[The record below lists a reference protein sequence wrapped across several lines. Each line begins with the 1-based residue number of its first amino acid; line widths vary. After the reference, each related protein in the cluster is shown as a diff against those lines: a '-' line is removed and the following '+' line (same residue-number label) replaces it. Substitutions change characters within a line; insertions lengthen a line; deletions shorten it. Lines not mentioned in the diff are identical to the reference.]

1 MQGYHNTMSN
11 ICLTCV
17 KNYAAKTASSS
28 LLKARAVV
36 SYSINMSTPLNP
48 YNVGGTSNIR
58 VKNSCELTTPIKL
71 SGDSKLK
78 CKANMSC
85 NLRSLQRSG
94 EGFIKSYV
102 KVQHNA
108 ITKLRGVNK
117 INHPT
122 VDKFAGHISHIN
134 ALSNFQSSEKLYPIG
149 DITTSYNN
157 SYFVDKQ
164 SNANNLFAN
173 IDEGVFTGNLTKNG
187 QISYIISDDKITYIQ
202 PSSIFTNGDFRYK
215 CEVTS
220 PVCGIKE
227 SFLFIRASAPMS
239 NYSSDIP
246 PEYKIQNIK
255 LEDPSGNLI
264 VKYKDII
271 LRGDADYT
279 TNYVNFATY
288 ISEPE
293 INNLLL
299 RSWEPDYP
307 IMGEGS
313 GYTLNLD
320 FNIRCLDDPFS
331 EAFSRGY
338 EDTCKLDFVNNSNND
353 YFSFATSPLST
364 QSHNFSLNPT
374 NSLRI
379 SAIEI
384 CNSGD
389 IGVSRDTY
397 LRFFSEVADKGQRL
411 TRNILPV
418 EVLINS
424 NNLDIYPQCNTTWIS
439 SLDDFNNYGDNT
451 TVSGAQI
458 LTAKLQD
465 DAPYNY
471 ITLLSTD
478 PIDDSGRLTVKFSH
492 QTPRQIRSYS
502 DGAFTFG
509 GISKDFDTS
518 EWQTFSET
526 DNFFTID
533 SLELR
538 VVAKKAVGTRNYTLD
553 VVGYS
558 DDGILNITPKIGA
571 FLQNSDIGSGTIP
584 TVSGFK
590 HIDDLGFSTESI
602 SSKDQYFEANLT
614 SNSAGDHYR
623 LASTPSITGTTF
635 QEYNIPLTIYKDNV
649 ELGQSIDY
657 SMSSYFENLYFDIY
671 PLPSGA
677 SISTLQLVINYKPS
691 NGLML
696 HTIGQQANVELARRS
711 LTLLPQNTQ
720 TNTSFINTSG
730 TQLSS
735 IANIPQAY
743 KYTDGV
749 KSNYG
754 RRWFGVDGNIS
765 NGPFDTNMFDFSFY
779 APQINHPFIFGYYNF
794 NNLDDATYPT
804 TIYRNNSAIENIPF
818 DSSTNLTVDG
828 TGLVRTIVNNNGL
841 RFNSDSL
848 FSALTTS
855 HKTIDWTSITGYEQD
870 PLYGKISD
878 SYNNVV
884 RLHGGEVYLTT
895 TQLSD
900 SGGFSAYIKFSPDI
914 DMSGINYNLFNSGVL
929 MCRWQNNSDR
939 GLEWALAYKNGY
951 LSAYAQDTNNNIIN
965 ITDPTPYDQYQYPLS
980 VLLTYNDHD
989 SRKLKL
995 YTDNEL
1001 VNSFDILRVASNS
1014 FNMIGTTAQTLGST
1028 LQVGN
1033 CGGSGVGMNMFV
1045 SDIGITTEY
1054 CNIVTSG
1061 ANKLLKETTAQS
1073 FFDGIR
1079 MPYYVASGDNNRFS
1093 LSTYINEPTS
1103 SWHLGAFKVCAFS
1116 ADFDYLT
1123 KRVGQNYITHHLK
1136 HSGSGYGQLTDI
1148 SLPVNV
1154 NASGLS
1160 YHSQIE
1166 NDFLRFNLS
1175 DTLNNFYSAD
1185 PRLSKDLP
1193 RGYNFQE
1200 HAISVETI
1208 IQHET
1213 LNNIEWHDG
1222 TIGPKLIISLYTK
1235 NQDPVDRPSK
1245 VNWGLINRSIHYLKP
1260 SGCWETLNST
1270 FNYNDLLDTS
1280 EPWAD
1285 FDIDNIKTEFDHKYY
1300 SNDIDDMFLQYDLAY
1315 PSGNSFDSMI
1325 KIHSANVKLTNALIK
1340 ASNYQDT
1347 FNLIASGDQK
1357 PISQMN
1363 FYTTALDI
1371 HYASQNLFTSGDY
1384 VPATSSVMNFQVSG
1398 ATLSTNAMGLYVV
1411 NSSHQSGIMPLYVG
1425 GRYPQFDDQVIF
1437 FSTYNTLADQTQ
1449 TSSVNLSI
1457 CNIVTTG
1464 NSNGLVNLFVS
1475 AVPVRVSPLVSE
1487 SCSLYISAYKYV
1499 SPIIN
1504 SSCTLYINSESMIL
1518 KDSASCSLF
1527 TMNYPAFNE
1536 SVNQQTTITW
1546 NSSRVGV
1553 NIATSDNDYAFL
1565 EANDEIRGV
1574 DLACYGTC
1582 QGMNSCTEAQTVT
1595 HDITWSA
1602 PIACVDGGI
1611 FRAKNTYTNLE
1622 ASGFK
1627 TDVGYNG
1634 HFYGIRKYAGLIP
1647 NAPYNIIVA
1656 GRTGS
1661 TDMIELPIECMEIE
1675 YGTNDYV
1682 AYSGVKL
1689 SPDDSRQAGD
1699 KYGKSVATKHNVMA
1713 IGAPLHSLQY
1723 SEYNNHILET
1733 FTLNEAGAVYVY
1745 RRDDR
1750 PTGTWPVDEDKSPWV
1765 LETKLTLP
1773 SGLLK
1778 DYYTTTY
1785 KSSIGGIKLPSSI
1798 SISERHWRVGQ
1809 EGRQFGHSLDVA
1821 VNQSGEKSF
1830 GEADRQI
1837 IVVGGPSAKWT
1848 RTFEELTTSGVGIG
1862 LLIFTD
1868 EFKPFI
1874 PKQFNKFGEAI
1885 RWWGYPDI
1893 VAAVNNKDLIFQY
1906 FSNPPVKFDVKAIIY
1921 EPMSDDSSRIT
1932 PDFSITQP
1940 VFVTKYRISRNEG
1953 FINSTRTNKIL
1964 QEMKDAFH
1972 ATFPYD
1978 VTKLNNN
1985 IPAFIGVYVDDSR
1998 SLGEQ
2003 AINPALNNFTAYYQ
2017 QYSFASG
2024 LRDFYGVRSSGV
2036 VVSSISSLE
2045 NWITASTFLLDQVL
2059 DTGRLLINDQVRF
2072 FTSGVG
2078 NEAFNNNLSQFNYPP
2093 DSGGKVFIFE
2103 KESGNWNLIQEL
2115 KASTIT
2121 YGLPDRFGHA
2131 VAISDNTEVIAVG
2144 SPYISEACKIYEY
2157 KPLEKQRLYD
2167 SLSTWLS
2174 YKSSATGGV
2183 GRYSTLLNSFNRWVT
2198 AYGSINATQMLY
2210 ANLTS
2215 TDKFEARVYLNIEEY
2230 QNIYTS
2236 GPFGYTSDE
2245 WGFIPEHFAPIAR
2258 LGYSVAVNEDGST
2271 VACGAP
2277 TDSFNQWDD
2286 GRIYYK
2292 NAGYNNPV
2300 EPSLNNNTSIQ
2311 PSWRSNVN
2319 AGAVRLFESRK
2330 YYPHSTVVE
2339 YGKFGNKQKSL
2350 GNPLDSGKFNVLSS
2364 VFANRSF
2371 RTTEFTEVKI
2381 PENAGLAFIIT
2392 PEVDALSD
2400 EIINN
2405 IIEWLSLGDRNLVLV
2420 GNDPVWEDNGAYASS
2435 NDIINKILQS
2445 VDSRMK
2451 IVAARNSYEA
2461 LSSSSGCDLCAIP
2474 DYLGLINGAR
2484 FPMPANGVGD
2494 IRLNFNNIPRW
2505 KTLNQYMP
2513 CQPPADGFE
2522 TPNTSCKLPLVN
2534 GGDLRAGWSATCED
2548 CFGGLLYYSV
2558 DIPYLFKSHGDPSC
2572 CGEKNNLELG
2582 DIRLDLDDQEPV
2594 PLLVAA
2600 TTITETIII
2609 PAVPAESGYRPIIK
2623 PGVFVPRETRR
2634 IEYSFSENNIVNE
2647 PVILWDSGNNNY
2659 TNLTYNI
2666 YQSANDGLFTQPP
2679 IFNGRQSLLQARAT
2693 PHQEIVV
2700 SSIRLSP
2707 IAPFCVEENVG
2718 TSKIIGIASLF
2729 SETASALY
2737 GGNRDSNL
2745 NFYLNLVAKTTTSE
2759 GGSNIAQLGGWTGRT
2774 NFKDAKSTSILLEIF
2789 KNGFNE
2795 VRQNASKPYSTDDV
2809 CWISN
2814 PLNLPSN
2821 DELIEIKNW
2830 LNLGNKKLII
2840 THDNTIIQ
2848 AKLVDQL
2855 YALLNSNIKLFYLK
2869 VKDEYATVSL
2879 DDGFIVNEAHPVS
2892 QGYDAK
2898 SSIDGFGFQSPRD
2911 YDTSVKG
2918 VSRTMIPFEV
2928 NDIIT
2933 NISWTLTDVL
2943 DNKLNF
2949 HGYWKL
2955 DSGIT
2960 KVTFPAI
2967 AGSGYKFFVNTVSET
2982 PSENLYLT
2990 MGVSNIS
2997 RNPNLPFASNGS
3009 IGNPL
3014 FGGRYDIEMNY
3025 EQFNLSGTQSIT
3037 FNAQVIEG
3045 ANSIDFYFAS
3055 YQERLRTITTAYI
3068 PKTTRLLSI
3077 SGVAI
3082 SIVSTVVIEDDG
3094 YTTKGTVIGYT
3105 PYVKRAAQPEVIVV
3119 KPPQLIPIRNKNDQ
3133 YCNGCSVYGGQY
3145 VDDGPVVAAK
3155 EIEHIS
3161 SFSVGGARSRIT
3173 LLADST
3179 FVQGRCSTNESNTIP
3194 RETVLFLQALY
3205 PTTGFSTA
3213 NAGRHFTSLTKI
3225 VSPERGSP
3233 QKYLSIL
3240 NNSGINIKF
3249 STGSPVPASMDQF
3262 GSSESQYDPRY
3273 VLLSEPPWKEEDD
3286 YEARKIKKTTQMGIF
3301 RNNQYQYGADS
3312 KFTSII
3318 NGKLYSDQSIGS
3330 GGMPELMKDTG
3341 YDYLDLAQFPSGY
3354 PGDLFGYSVALHN
3367 NKLVVG
3373 SPFSAFSQE
3382 GVKPWSYYMSGGAN
3396 SGIELSYNGGAGAA
3410 YVFEK
3415 TLKGSGLHGVLVPW
3429 EFTQKLRPSSINVSQ
3444 DLDNSTTSQTI
3455 LGNNSYTNQYLAENS
3470 TVADQFGHDVDI
3482 ASDMIIVGAPGHDF
3496 GNLSINGT
3504 GEFIRKSFNSEFNIP
3519 SRTTFDLGSSGSRV
3533 ALPNSGTVVLNNG
3546 AIFTFE
3552 NKVVDWSTKQKK
3564 WVYIEK
3570 IVPQGI
3576 MARSSGNEND
3586 NFASAVA
3593 ISRNYRSDSDYTI
3606 VGGATR
3612 NSYSS
3617 SGTDIALNAGASY
3630 THDIML
3636 RKPPPVSPLPETY
3649 IDAKIFG
3656 ERDESGIPTVHMRI
3670 TNNNQNNAVSYTNG
3684 IVYSNRDGN
3693 IFMEVSGQ
3701 DLSTEGFIG
3710 HRPFIQS
3717 IDGQYAYGK
3726 PDNNSFNLFIKG
3738 KQEKEASMNMF
3749 VDVSNSAF
3757 VYNNIGLYN
3766 GAILDFA
3773 SSIPS
3778 GLSLYVDCPEPIS
3791 ISGGLFL
3798 CTSGIGNYTDTLNM
3812 RIRGK

>member
-1 MQGYHNTMSN
+1 MSN

-17 KNYAAKTASSS
+17 KNYTAKTASSS
-28 LLKARAVV
+28 ALKARAVV
-36 SYSINMSTPLNP
+36 SYSINMSKPLDPHNM
-48 YNVGGTSNIR
+48 GGNSNIR
-58 VKNSCELTTPIKL
+58 PKNTFQLTTPIKL
-71 SGDSKLK
+71 FGDSKLK

-85 NLRSLQRSG
+85 NLRSLQQSG

-102 KVQHNA
+102 KVKHNA
-108 ITKLRGVNK
+108 ITKLRGINK

-164 SNANNLFAN
+164 SNAHNLFAN

-220 PVCGIKE
+220 PMCGIKE

-299 RSWEPDYP
+299 HSWEPDYP

-353 YFSFATSPLST
+353 YLSFATSPLST

-397 LRFFSEVADKGQRL
+397 LRFFSEVANKGQRL

-424 NNLDIYPQCNTTWIS
+424 NNLDIYPQCHTTWIS
-439 SLDDFNNYGDNT
+439 SVDDFDNYGDNT

-458 LTAKLQD
+458 LAAKLQD
-465 DAPYNY
+465 DTVFNY

-492 QTPRQIRSYS
+492 QTPRQIRSYA

-509 GISKDFDTS
+509 GINKAFNTS

-538 VVAKKAVGTRNYTLD
+538 VVAKKAVGTRDYTLD

-571 FLQNSDIGSGTIP
+571 FLQNSDIGTGTIP
-584 TVSGFK
+584 TISGFK

-602 SSKDQYFEANLT
+602 SSKDQYFESNLT

-623 LASTPSITGTTF
+623 LASTPSITGITF

-677 SISTLQLVINYKPS
+677 SISTLQLVIHYKPS

-696 HTIGQQANVELARRS
+696 HTIGQQENVELARRS
-711 LTLLPQNTQ
+711 LTLLPQSTQ
-720 TNTSFINTSG
+720 TSTSLINSSG
-730 TQLSS
+730 NQLSS
-735 IANIPQAY
+735 ITDIPQAY
-743 KYTDGV
+743 ISTDGV

-754 RRWFGVDGNIS
+754 RRWFGVDGNIT

-779 APQINHPFIFGYYNF
+779 APQVNHSFIFGYYNF
-794 NNLDDATYPT
+794 NNLDDVTYPT
-804 TIYRNNSAIENIPF
+804 TIYRNNSSIENIPF
-818 DSSTNLTVDG
+818 DSLTNLAVNG
-828 TGLVRTIVNNNGL
+828 TSLVRTVVNNNGL

-848 FSALTTS
+848 FASLTTP
-855 HKTIDWTSITGYEQD
+855 HKTIDWTSIAGYEQD

-884 RLHGGEVYLTT
+884 RLHGGEVYLTA

-939 GLEWALAYKNGY
+939 GLEWALAYKNGH
-951 LSAYAQDTNNNIIN
+951 LSAYAQDANNNIIN

-1001 VNSFDILRVASNS
+1001 VNSFDILRVASS
-1014 FNMIGTTAQTLGST
+1014 PFNMIGATAQTLGST

-1045 SDIGITTEY
+1045 SDVGITTEY

-1061 ANKLLKETTAQS
+1061 ANKLFKETTAQS

-1079 MPYYVASGDNNRFS
+1079 MPYYVAGGDNNRFS

-1208 IQHET
+1208 TQHET
-1213 LNNIEWHDG
+1213 LNNIEWQDG

-1260 SGCWETLNST
+1260 SGCWEKLNST

-1285 FDIDNIKTEFDHKYY
+1285 FDIDTIKTEFDHKYY

-1315 PSGNSFDSMI
+1315 PSGNSFDSII

-1347 FNLIASGDQK
+1347 FNLIASGDQA

-1384 VPATSSVMNFQVSG
+1384 VPATSSIMNFQVSG
-1398 ATLSTNAMGLYVV
+1398 ATLSNSSINLYVL
-1411 NSSHQSGIMPLYVG
+1411 NSNSEIQSMPLYVG

-1457 CNIVTTG
+1457 CNIATTG

-1475 AVPVRVSPLVSE
+1475 SVPVRFSPLVSE
-1487 SCSLYISAYKYV
+1487 SFSLSISGYQYFN
-1499 SPIIN
+1499 PIIN

-1518 KDSASCSLF
+1518 KDSASCNLF
-1527 TMNYPAFNE
+1527 TMNYPAINE
-1536 SVNQQTTITW
+1536 NINHQTTITW
-1546 NSSRVGV
+1546 DSNHVGV

-1574 DLACYGTC
+1574 DLACYGIC
-1582 QGMNSCTEAQTVT
+1582 GGSQSCTEDQTVT
-1595 HDITWSA
+1595 HDIMWSA

-1634 HFYGIRKYAGLIP
+1634 HFYGIRKYVGLIP
-1647 NAPYNIIVA
+1647 NAPYNIIVT

-1661 TDMIELPIECMEIE
+1661 TDMIELPIECTEIE

-1689 SPDDSRQAGD
+1689 SPDDSRQSGD
-1699 KYGKSVATKHNVMA
+1699 KYGKSVATKNNLMA
-1713 IGAPLHSLQY
+1713 IGAPLHSLEY

-1733 FTLNEAGAVYVY
+1733 STLNEAGAVYVY

-1785 KSSIGGIKLPSSI
+1785 KSSIGNISLPLP
-1798 SISERHWRVGQ
+1798 ISERRWHVGQ
-1809 EGRQFGHSLDVA
+1809 EGRQFGHSLGVA
-1821 VNQSGEKSF
+1821 IHKSGEKSF
-1830 GEADRQI
+1830 GETDRQI
-1837 IVVGGPSAKWT
+1837 IAVGGPNAKWT
-1848 RTFEELTTSGVGIG
+1848 GREFDELTTSGVQIG
-1862 LLIFTD
+1862 LLVFTD
-1868 EFKPFI
+1868 EFKPTI
-1874 PKQFNKFGEAI
+1874 PNGLLPSYTYQNI
-1885 RWWGYPDI
+1885 LNTIQD
-1893 VAAVNNKDLIFQY
+1893 KDLIFQY
-1906 FSNPPVKFDVKAIIY
+1906 FSNPPVKFDIKVIIC
-1921 EPMSDDSSRIT
+1921 EPISDYTNRLIE
-1932 PDFSITQP
+1932 DFSEPKPQFIT
-1940 VFVTKYRISRNEG
+1940 KRRISRNQG
-1953 FINSTRTNKIL
+1953 LVNSTQSNKIL
-1964 QEMKDAFH
+1964 NDMKDAFH

-1978 VTKLNNN
+1978 ITKLNNN
-1985 IPAFIGVYVDDSR
+1985 IPVILGIYVDGSR
-1998 SLGEQ
+1998 SLGTK
-2003 AINPALNNFTAYYQ
+2003 ALNPALQNFIAYYQ

-2024 LRDFYGVRSSGV
+2024 LMDFYGVPSSGQV
-2036 VVSSISSLE
+2036 FSQNNGDSE
-2045 NWITASTFLLDQVL
+2045 NWIVASTALLNEVL
-2059 DTGRLLINDQVRF
+2059 DTGRLLINDQIRF
-2072 FTSGVG
+2072 FTSGIG
-2078 NEAFNNNLSQFNYPP
+2078 SEAFNSNLSQFNYPP

-2121 YGLPDRFGHA
+2121 YALPDRFGHA

-2144 SPYISEACKIYEY
+2144 SPYISESCKIYEY
-2157 KPLEKQRLYD
+2157 KPLEKQRLYQN
-2167 SLSTWLS
+2167 LSTWLS
-2174 YKSSATGGV
+2174 YKSSTTGGV
-2183 GRYSTLLNSFNRWVT
+2183 GHYSNLLNSFNHWVID
-2198 AYGSINATQMLY
+2198 YGNVNAQQMLY
-2210 ANLTS
+2210 AHLTS

-2230 QNIYTS
+2230 QNIYTN
-2236 GPFGYTSDE
+2236 PMFGIISDD
-2245 WGFIPEHFAPIAR
+2245 WGFIPENFAPTAR
-2258 LGYSVAVNEDGST
+2258 LGYSVAVNEDGNT
-2271 VACGAP
+2271 VAFGAP

-2300 EPSLNNNTSIQ
+2300 ETSLNTNYPTPIQ

-2330 YYPHSTVVE
+2330 YYPHNTVVE

-2350 GNPLDSGKFNVLSS
+2350 GNPLDSGNFNVLST
-2364 VFANRSF
+2364 VFADKSF
-2371 RTTEFTEVKI
+2371 RTTEFAEVKI

-2420 GNDPVWEDNGAYASS
+2420 GNDPVWEENGAYATS

-2461 LSSSSGCDLCAIP
+2461 LSSSSSCANLGAIP
-2474 DYLGLINGAR
+2474 SLVPSNSLTTYVQPLLV
-2484 FPMPANGVGD
+2484 PANGVAD
-2494 IRLNFNNIPRW
+2494 IRLNFENIPQWRSFIGR
-2505 KTLNQYMP
+2505 MP
-2513 CQPPADGFE
+2513 CQTEPE
-2522 TPNTSCKLPLVN
+2522 IEVLNTKCQLPIVN
-2534 GGDLRAGWSATCED
+2534 GGDLRAEWKESCKTCD
-2548 CFGGLLYYSV
+2548 LQTLYYYIN
-2558 DIPYLFKSHGDPSC
+2558 IPYLFKSYTPSLCCDLENIPLVGDR
-2572 CGEKNNLELG
+2572 
-2582 DIRLDLDDQEPV
+2582 IDLANQEPV

-2600 TTITETIII
+2600 TNITETRII
-2609 PAVPAESGYRPIIK
+2609 PATPAISGLRPIYQNKLIK
-2623 PGVFVPRETRR
+2623 KSTTVTT
-2634 IEYSFSENNIVNE
+2634 FSENNIGSGLAIV
-2647 PVILWDSGNNNY
+2647 WDSGNNNY
-2659 TNLTYNI
+2659 NNLTYNI
-2666 YQSANDGLFTQPP
+2666 NNSTSTGLFIKPA
-2679 IFNGRQSLLQARAT
+2679 IFNDRQCLLQATAT
-2693 PHQEIVV
+2693 SEQEIVTDHV
-2700 SSIRLSP
+2700 IISP
-2707 IAPFCVEENVG
+2707 NSPYCVEENIG
-2718 TSKIIGIASLF
+2718 TSKIIGIAGLY
-2729 SETASALY
+2729 SETEASLY
-2737 GGNRDSNL
+2737 TGNAGDRNL
-2745 NFYLNLVAKTTTSE
+2745 NFYLNLVAKNTTE
-2759 GGSNIAQLGGWTGRT
+2759 DGGSNIAQLGGWTGRAS
-2774 NFKDAKSTSILLEIF
+2774 FKDAIDSILFEVF
-2789 KNGFNE
+2789 TNGLNE
-2795 VRQNASKPYSTDDV
+2795 VRLNASKPYATDDV

-2814 PLNLPSN
+2814 PINLPSH
-2821 DELIEIKNW
+2821 DELVEIKNW
-2830 LNLGNKKLII
+2830 LNLGKKKLII
-2840 THDNTIIQ
+2840 THDDTIVQ

-2855 YALLNSNIKLFYLK
+2855 YALLNSNIKLFYLT
-2869 VKDEYATVSL
+2869 VKDEYAISWGYQLVFNPNHPVSTGY
-2879 DDGFIVNEAHPVS
+2879 DTNSSISTFISQTHNIIPFIVNNAITTIC
-2892 QGYDAK
+2892 Y
-2898 SSIDGFGFQSPRD
+2898 IDMA
-2911 YDTSVKG
+2911 V
-2918 VSRTMIPFEV
+2918 I
-2928 NDIIT
+2928 
-2933 NISWTLTDVL
+2933 
-2943 DNKLNF
+2943 DNQLNVT
-2949 HGYWKL
+2949 GYWKL

-2960 KVTFPAI
+2960 KVSFPAI
-2967 AGSGYKFFVNTVSET
+2967 AGSGYKFFIDTVSET
-2982 PSENLYLT
+2982 PSDNQPISIYI
-2990 MGVSNIS
+2990 SNINS
-2997 RNPNLPFASNGS
+2997 SPTLPFPNIAPLHNAVVNKYTMENIYMTEVMSNTR
-3009 IGNPL
+3009 NV
-3014 FGGRYDIEMNY
+3014 
-3025 EQFNLSGTQSIT
+3025 T
-3037 FNAQVIEG
+3037 FNAQVVEG
-3045 ANSIDFYFAS
+3045 ANAIDFYISS
-3055 YQERLRTITTAYI
+3055 YYPRLNTITKAYI

-3082 SIVSTVVIEDDG
+3082 PIINTVVAQDYTIPEIIG
-3094 YTTKGTVIGYT
+3094 YENYRQSDPKPEETIVTTKF
-3105 PYVKRAAQPEVIVV
+3105 A
-3119 KPPQLIPIRNKNDQ
+3119 PINNINNQ
-3133 YCNGCSVYGGQY
+3133 YCHESTCSTYGLNNQY
-3145 VDDGPVVAAK
+3145 INDGPVVAAQ
-3155 EIEHIS
+3155 EVEHIS
-3161 SFSVGGARSRIT
+3161 SFSVGFNRSRIT

-3179 FVQGRCSTNESNTIP
+3179 FVQGRCIAANETNAVSANT
-3194 RETVLFLQALY
+3194 VQFLRSLY
-3205 PTTGFSTA
+3205 PTTNFSTT
-3213 NAGRHFTSLTKI
+3213 NAGRQFISLNKI
-3225 VSPERGSP
+3225 VAPERGSP
-3233 QKYLSIL
+3233 QKYLSML
-3240 NNSGINIKF
+3240 DNSGINIKF
-3249 STGSPVPASMDQF
+3249 NNGSPASMDKF

-3273 VLLSEPPWKEEDD
+3273 VVLARPPWEEYDD
-3286 YEARKIKKTTQMGIF
+3286 AETRELKKQNAINLF
-3301 RNNQYQYGADS
+3301 KSQQSQYGGTA
-3312 KFTSII
+3312 KFSGII
-3318 NGKLYSDQSIGS
+3318 DGRLYGDANIY
-3330 GGMPELMKDTG
+3330 GGMPDLMKDTG
-3341 YDYLDLAQFPSGY
+3341 YDYLDLEHFPSGY

-3382 GVKPWSYYMSGGAN
+3382 SVKPWSYYMSGGAN
-3396 SGIELSYNGGAGAA
+3396 SGVKLSYNGGAGAA

-3415 TLKGSGLHGVLVPW
+3415 TFKGSGLHGVLVPW

-3444 DLDNSTTSQTI
+3444 DLNNSTMSQTI

-3470 TVADQFGHDVDI
+3470 TLGDQFGHDVDI

-3519 SRTTFDLGSSGSRV
+3519 SRTTFDLGASGSRT

-3552 NKVVDWSTKQKK
+3552 NKIVDWPTKQKK

-3630 THDIML
+3630 AHDIML
-3636 RKPPPVSPLPETY
+3636 RRPPPVSPLPESY

-3656 ERDESGIPTVHMRI
+3656 ERDGFGIPTVHVHI
-3670 TNNNQNNAVSYTNG
+3670 TNNNQNNAVSYTSG

-3693 IFMEVSGQ
+3693 MFMEVSGQ
-3701 DLSTEGFIG
+3701 DLSTKGFIG

-3726 PDNNSFNLFIKG
+3726 PLNNSFNLFIDG
-3738 KQEKEASMNMF
+3738 KQEKEALMNMF

>member
-1 MQGYHNTMSN
+1 MSN

-28 LLKARAVV
+28 SLKARAVV
-36 SYSINMSTPLNP
+36 SYSINMSKPLDP
-48 YNVGGTSNIR
+48 YNMGGNSNIR
-58 VKNSCELTTPIKL
+58 PKNTFQLTTPIKL

-94 EGFIKSYV
+94 EGFIKSYL

-220 PVCGIKE
+220 PMCGMKE

-353 YFSFATSPLST
+353 YLSFATSPLST

-411 TRNILPV
+411 TRNILPI

-439 SLDDFNNYGDNT
+439 SVDDFNNYGDNT

-677 SISTLQLVINYKPS
+677 SISTLQLVIHYKPS

-765 NGPFDTNMFDFSFY
+765 NGPFDTNMFDFAFY

-848 FSALTTS
+848 FAALTTP
-855 HKTIDWTSITGYEQD
+855 HKTIDWTSIAGYEQD

-884 RLHGGEVYLTT
+884 RLHGGEVYLTA

-939 GLEWALAYKNGY
+939 GLEWALAYKNGH

-965 ITDPTPYDQYQYPLS
+965 ITDPTPYDEYQYPLS

-1001 VNSFDILRVASNS
+1001 VNNFDILRVASNA
-1014 FNMIGTTAQTLGST
+1014 FNMIGATAQTLGST
-1028 LQVGN
+1028 LQIGR
-1033 CGGSGVGMNMFV
+1033 CAGSGVGMNMFV

-1079 MPYYVASGDNNRFS
+1079 MPYYVASGDNNRLS

-1213 LNNIEWHDG
+1213 LNNIEWQDG

-1285 FDIDNIKTEFDHKYY
+1285 FDIDTIKTEFDHKYY

-1315 PSGNSFDSMI
+1315 PSGNSFDSII

-1347 FNLIASGDQK
+1347 FNLIASGDQT

-1371 HYASQNLFTSGDY
+1371 HYTSQNLFTSGDY
-1384 VPATSSVMNFQVSG
+1384 VPATSSIMSFQVSG
-1398 ATLSTNAMGLYVV
+1398 ATLSNSSINLYVL
-1411 NSSHQSGIMPLYVG
+1411 NSNSEIQSMPLYVG

-1457 CNIVTTG
+1457 CNIATTG

-1475 AVPVRVSPLVSE
+1475 SVPVRFSPLVSE
-1487 SCSLYISAYKYV
+1487 SFSLSISGYQYFN
-1499 SPIIN
+1499 PIIN
-1504 SSCTLYINSESMIL
+1504 SSCTLYINSESVIL
-1518 KDSASCSLF
+1518 KDSASCNLF

-1546 NSSRVGV
+1546 NSNNVGV

-1582 QGMNSCTEAQTVT
+1582 QGMNSCTEDQAVA
-1595 HDITWSA
+1595 HDITWST

-1634 HFYGIRKYAGLIP
+1634 HFYGIRKYVGLIP

-1699 KYGKSVATKHNVMA
+1699 KYGKSVATKHNLMA

-1723 SEYNNHILET
+1723 SEYNSNILET

-1785 KSSIGGIKLPSSI
+1785 KSSIGNIPLELPVA
-1798 SISERHWRVGQ
+1798 ERHWRVGQ

-1821 VNQSGEKSF
+1821 INKSGEKSF
-1830 GEADRQI
+1830 GETDRQI
-1837 IVVGGPSAKWT
+1837 IAVGGPSAKWT
-1848 RTFEELTTSGVGIG
+1848 GRTFEELTTSGVQIG
-1862 LLIFTD
+1862 LLVFTD
-1868 EFKPFI
+1868 EFKPTIFSSRYA
-1874 PKQFNKFGEAI
+1874 PPYSYQT
-1885 RWWGYPDI
+1885 I
-1893 VAAVNNKDLIFQY
+1893 VDAVQNKDLIFQY
-1906 FSNPPVKFDVKAIIY
+1906 FSNPPVRFDVKVIIY
-1921 EPMSDDSSRIT
+1921 EPVSDNSTRIIE
-1932 PDFSITQP
+1932 DFPEPKPSFIT
-1940 VFVTKYRISRNEG
+1940 KARISRNQG
-1953 FINSTRTNKIL
+1953 LVNSTQNAKIL
-1964 QEMKDAFH
+1964 QDMKDVFH
-1972 ATFPYD
+1972 TTFPYD

-1985 IPAFIGVYVDDSR
+1985 IPAIIGVYVDNSR
-1998 SLGEQ
+1998 SLGTK
-2003 AINPALNNFTAYYQ
+2003 ALNPALQNFIAYYQ

-2024 LRDFYGVRSSGV
+2024 LMDFYGVRSSGV
-2036 VVSSISSLE
+2036 VVSQVSSLE

-2059 DTGRLLINDQVRF
+2059 DTGRLLINDQIRF
-2072 FTSGVG
+2072 FTSGIG
-2078 NEAFNNNLSQFNYPP
+2078 SDAFNSNLSQFNYPP

-2157 KPLEKQRLYD
+2157 KPLEKQRLYQN
-2167 SLSTWLS
+2167 LSTWLS
-2174 YKSSATGGV
+2174 YKSSTTGGV

-2198 AYGSINATQMLY
+2198 AYGNVNAQQMLY

-2215 TDKFEARVYLNIEEY
+2215 TEKFEARVHLNIKEY

-2236 GPFGYTSDE
+2236 EPFGFTADD
-2245 WGFIPEHFAPIAR
+2245 WGFIPAHFAPIAR
-2258 LGYSVAVNEDGST
+2258 LGYSVAVNEDGNT
-2271 VACGAP
+2271 VAFGAP

-2300 EPSLNNNTSIQ
+2300 EPSINIAYPTPIQ

-2330 YYPHSTVVE
+2330 YYPHNTVVE

-2350 GNPLDSGKFNVLSS
+2350 GNPLDSGNFNVLST
-2364 VFANRSF
+2364 VFADKSF

-2420 GNDPVWEDNGAYASS
+2420 GNDPVWEDNGAYATS
-2435 NDIINKILQS
+2435 NDIINQILQA

-2461 LSSSSGCDLCAIP
+2461 LSSSSSCANLGAIP
-2474 DYLGLINGAR
+2474 SFVPSNSLQTYVQPLLV
-2484 FPMPANGVGD
+2484 PANGVGD
-2494 IRLNFNNIPRW
+2494 IRLNFENIPQW
-2505 KTLNQYMP
+2505 KPLNEHMP
-2513 CQPPADGFE
+2513 CPPLVGGLPDPSE
-2522 TPNTSCKLPLVN
+2522 RLNSKCQLPLVN
-2534 GGDLRAGWSATCED
+2534 GGDLRAEWIASCLRCDFKTM
-2548 CFGGLLYYSV
+2548 YYSV
-2558 DIPYLFKSHGDPSC
+2558 NTPYLFKSYTPVPC
-2572 CGEKNNLELG
+2572 CDLE
-2582 DIRLDLDDQEPV
+2582 DIALADNRIDLAGQEPV

-2600 TTITETIII
+2600 TNITETNII
-2609 PAVPAESGYRPIIK
+2609 PAAPATSGLRPVYQDRLIRKSTI
-2623 PGVFVPRETRR
+2623 VTT
-2634 IEYSFSENNIVNE
+2634 FSENNIGNE
-2647 PVILWDSGNNNY
+2647 PAMLWDSGNNNY
-2659 TNLTYNI
+2659 TNLAYNI
-2666 YQSANDGLFTQPP
+2666 NQSTSTGLFIQPP
-2679 IFNGRQSLLQARAT
+2679 LSLFNNRQSLLQATAI
-2693 PHQEIVV
+2693 PQQEIVID
-2700 SSIRLSP
+2700 SIIVSP
-2707 IAPFCVEENVG
+2707 ISPYCVEENVG
-2718 TSKIIGIASLF
+2718 TSKIIGIAGLS
-2729 SETASALY
+2729 SETDSALY
-2737 GGNRDSNL
+2737 RGSSDSNL
-2745 NFYLNLVAKTTTSE
+2745 NFYLNLVAKTTTRDGE
-2759 GGSNIAQLGGWTGRT
+2759 SNIAQLGGWTGRAS
-2774 NFKDAKSTSILLEIF
+2774 FKDAINTSILLEVF
-2789 KNGFNE
+2789 KNGQNE
-2795 VRQNASKPYSTDDV
+2795 VRQNASKPYPTDDV

-2840 THDNTIIQ
+2840 THDDTIVQ
-2848 AKLVDQL
+2848 AQLVDQL
-2855 YALLNSNIKLFYLK
+2855 YALLNSNIKLLYLTG
-2869 VKDEYATVSL
+2869 KDEYARP
-2879 DDGFIVNEAHPVS
+2879 FIFDFLFNTAHPVS
-2892 QGYDAK
+2892 TGYDVN
-2898 SSIDGFGFQSPRD
+2898 SSISAFLTP
-2911 YDTSVKG
+2911 
-2918 VSRTMIPFEV
+2918 VSQYIIPFV
-2928 NDIIT
+2928 INDDFIT
-2933 NISWTLTDVL
+2933 TICYADKGGEIRDITFNT
-2943 DNKLNF
+2943 N
-2949 HGYWKL
+2949 GYWKL

-2967 AGSGYKFFVNTVSET
+2967 AGSGYKFFINTVSET
-2982 PSENLYLT
+2982 PSENQSIK
-2990 MGVSNIS
+2990 MCVSNIS
-2997 RNPNLPFASNGS
+2997 TASAALPFPSERFIAEAPL
-3009 IGNPL
+3009 GNTTVP
-3014 FGGRYDIEMNY
+3014 DIDTA
-3025 EQFNLSGTQSIT
+3025 FLTTFSTTSSLT
-3037 FNAQVIEG
+3037 FNAQVISG
-3045 ANSIDFYFAS
+3045 VNSIDFYFAS
-3055 YQERLRTITTAYI
+3055 YEPRLQTITTAYI

-3082 SIVSTVVIEDDG
+3082 SIINTVLPQD
-3094 YTTKGTVIGYT
+3094 YTISEVIGL
-3105 PYVKRAAQPEVIVV
+3105 E
-3119 KPPQLIPIRNKNDQ
+3119 PIRISEPRPEQTIVTTRFAPISNINDQ
-3133 YCNGCSVYGGQY
+3133 YCDGVTCSTYGLNNQY
-3145 VDDGPVVAAK
+3145 INDGPVVAAQ
-3155 EIEHIS
+3155 EVEHIS
-3161 SFSVGGARSRIT
+3161 SFSVGFNRSRIT

-3179 FVQGRCSTNESNTIP
+3179 FVQGRCIANETNSVSANT
-3194 RETVLFLQALY
+3194 VQFLRSLY
-3205 PTTGFSTA
+3205 PVTDFSTT
-3213 NAGRHFTSLTKI
+3213 NSGRHFISLNKI

-3240 NNSGINIKF
+3240 NNSGVNIKF
-3249 STGSPVPASMDQF
+3249 NNGSPVPASMDKF

-3273 VLLSEPPWKEEDD
+3273 VLLSTPPWTQDD
-3286 YEARKIKKTTQMGIF
+3286 DEVARWQKKTNQMGIF
-3301 RNNQYQYGADS
+3301 RNNQYQYGATS

-3341 YDYLDLAQFPSGY
+3341 YDYLDLEQFPSGY

-3382 GVKPWSYYMSGGAN
+3382 SVQPWSYYMSGGFI
-3396 SGIELSYNGGAGAA
+3396 SGIQLSYNGGAGAA

-3415 TLKGSGLHGVLVPW
+3415 TFKGSGLHGVLLPW

-3444 DLDNSTTSQTI
+3444 DLDNSTTSQTT
-3455 LGNNSYTNQYLAENS
+3455 LGNNGYTNQYLAENS
-3470 TVADQFGHDVDI
+3470 TVGDQFGHDVDI

-3496 GNLSINGT
+3496 ANLSINGT

-3519 SRTTFDLGSSGSRV
+3519 SRTTFDLGSSGSRA

-3586 NFASAVA
+3586 NFATAVA

-3649 IDAKIFG
+3649 IDATIFG
-3656 ERDESGIPTVHMRI
+3656 ERDGSGIPTVHMRI

-3701 DLSTEGFIG
+3701 DLSTKGFIG

-3738 KQEKEASMNMF
+3738 KQEKEAPMNMF